1 MLFGLKGKS
10 RYSRIPPKK
19 GLKPQLQ
26 EALPNYIDWLIPA
39 RQKSLRSWSEKLNLS
54 AYKIAFLVCCWSL
67 KTLGF
72 TWIVVLVPGFFI
84 WSMHYQLSPPCY
96 PYFTIS
102 LLLLFVYFCF
112 LFNFSLFLLFFY
124 YLFILYLIFVYFCY
138 FSIIHLFFLYFFII
152 YHSIYLFINLSF
164 FTSMWQ
170 SISMPIYIS
179 ITNCICQSIN
189 Q

>member
-39 RQKSLRSWSEKLNLS
+39 RQKSLRSWREKLNLS

-124 YLFILYLIFVYFCY
+124 YLFILYSIFVYFCY
-138 FSIIHLFFLYFFII
+138 FSIIYLFFI
-152 YHSIYLFINLSF
+152 
-164 FTSMWQ
+164 
-170 SISMPIYIS
+170 
-179 ITNCICQSIN
+179 
-189 Q
+189 